1 LTSKVKVAVFDKD
14 QRIRKL
20 QNCEISQDGSKIKI
34 SKGGKKHWY
43 PEFDN
48 TSYLE
53 FPYRSLFS
61 FWKISYSRIYFVR
74 TYASKCLNFQTSN
87 VPDVDLEEIEKAAR
101 NDILKGI
108 GSEEKDTPMLL
119 YAILALVFLSFLIL
133 LNISGVMR

>member
-34 SKGGKKHWY
+34 AKGGKKHWY

-53 FPYRSLFS
+53 FPYRYLFS

-74 TYASKCLNFQTSN
+74 NYASKCLNFQTEK
-87 VPDVDLEEIEKAAR
+87 VPDIDLEEIEKAAR

-108 GSEEKDTPMLL
+108 GSEEKDTPALL
-119 YAILALVFLSFLIL
+119 YAILALVFLSFLLL
-133 LNISGVMR
+133 LNIAGVMR